1 MTACTRSAR
10 TGYARGPDS
19 VPADVRLLFATR
31 LLRLFAF
38 GMVSITLALY
48 LAAAGFGEGQI
59 GLLVSL
65 TLAGDAGLSLW
76 ITTRADRL
84 GRRRMLRLS
93 AGLMALAGVTF
104 ALTDSYWLLLLAAI
118 VGTLSPSGNEVGSFL
133 PIEQASLAQ
142 TVSDGQRTSVFAWYN
157 LAGSLATAGGALA
170 GGAAVQWL
178 QGAALPPLAG
188 YRLVFMA
195 YAALGLALF
204 GLFRR
209 LSPAVEANGSTPV
222 KGLLGLDRSQRRVLQ
237 LSALFAV
244 DAFAGGLIVQS
255 LVAYWFA
262 VRFSVEPAGIGSI
275 FFGANLFAGL
285 SALAAARLAARVGL
299 INTMVFTHLPANVLL
314 MLLPLM
320 PTLPLAV
327 LVLLTRSTLSQMDV
341 PTRQSY
347 VMAVV
352 EPAER
357 AAAAGVTGMTRTI
370 AAACSPL
377 LTGLLLGN
385 GWLSAPFV
393 VAGGMKIVYDL
404 ALYRGF
410 RRLRPPE
417 EMRARSSTN

>member
-142 TVSDGQRTSVFAWYN
+142 TVSDGQRT
-157 LAGSLATAGGALA
+157 AGRSPPAASRLPAGVYGVCRA
-170 GGAAVQWL
+170 GIGPVR
-178 QGAALPPLAG
+178 P
-188 YRLVFMA
+188 V
-195 YAALGLALF
+195 
-204 GLFRR
+204 
-209 LSPAVEANGSTPV
+209 STPV
-222 KGLLGLDRSQRRVLQ
+222 
-237 LSALFAV
+237 
-244 DAFAGGLIVQS
+244 AGRGGEWL
-255 LVAYWFA
+255 
-262 VRFSVEPAGIGSI
+262 
-275 FFGANLFAGL
+275 
-285 SALAAARLAARVGL
+285 
-299 INTMVFTHLPANVLL
+299 NT
-314 MLLPLM
+314 
-320 PTLPLAV
+320 
-327 LVLLTRSTLSQMDV
+327 
-341 PTRQSY
+341 
-347 VMAVV
+347 
-352 EPAER
+352 
-357 AAAAGVTGMTRTI
+357 G
-370 AAACSPL
+370 
-377 LTGLLLGN
+377 
-385 GWLSAPFV
+385 
-393 VAGGMKIVYDL
+393 
-404 ALYRGF
+404 
-410 RRLRPPE
+410 
-417 EMRARSSTN
+417 